1 MNFVTKILLLFLVY
15 QADALVPPKYQWK
28 TIDFAWPG
36 AAERQAAIS
45 NGTYVPVN
53 NMPTGIARWK
63 EKLFITIPRWKKGIP
78 ASLNFVYLN
87 ETQDAPLHPYPN
99 WEEGCLA
106 TNGSTTSN
114 RTVVS
119 TFRVHVDR
127 CNRLWVVDNGV
138 TEMSK
143 DVRQVTQ
150 PAILVFD
157 LKTDALLKK
166 YIFKDDVLREA
177 SVLTSIAVETV
188 GKECAKGNSFAY
200 ITDMGSNAVLVYSM
214 KDDDAWRVENH
225 YFHFDPHAG
234 VYKVGGID
242 FYWSD
247 GVSSC
252 ALSQPKKDGYSD
264 LYLHPTSSTK
274 QFRMSTKLLRDKDT
288 PKEDIFNGVEIIGD
302 RGPRSQATACDID
315 PATNVLFYTQVC
327 KNGLGCWNI
336 DKPFNE
342 ENTPLILSD
351 CNLMEFPNDVKAD
364 REGNLWILSDRQSRF
379 LYEAM
384 DFEQVN
390 FRVLT
395 SPTSTLIQG
404 TSCEKKSIFGRL
416 SGSLAKELK
425 SLVIRPKRVVMEYR
439 RK

>member
-177 SVLTSIAVETV
+177 SVLTSI
-188 GKECAKGNSFAY
+188 
-200 ITDMGSNAVLVYSM
+200 
-214 KDDDAWRVENH
+214 
-225 YFHFDPHAG
+225 
-234 VYKVGGID
+234 
-242 FYWSD
+242 
-247 GVSSC
+247 
-252 ALSQPKKDGYSD
+252 
-264 LYLHPTSSTK
+264 
-274 QFRMSTKLLRDKDT
+274 
-288 PKEDIFNGVEIIGD
+288 IIGD

-416 SGSLAKELK
+416 SGSLAK
-425 SLVIRPKRVVMEYR
+425 
-439 RK
+439 